1 MRRIQPSMKESHA
14 QGKNMSPKEIQD
26 IFDAYENMLPRDKV
40 QLRIILRKFIG
51 GTPFTCPMDLMH
63 QAMYRLLSGE
73 RKWVKGVPFVAC
85 LYTVARSIAHGARS
99 ESESHNESLEA
110 LQQFDPDLT
119 SSAGGASGFFAESA
133 EEVAMRNER
142 FHLCQLAADS
152 IRALMS
158 DDPVGRLILAGV
170 LSDMTPEEMRE
181 VYQLKESAIKA
192 ARQRVHKHLK
202 AWREEHI
209 NAI

>member
-1 MRRIQPSMKESHA
+1 MRRIQPLMKEIHA
-14 QGKNMSPKEIQD
+14 QGRNMSPKEIQD
-26 IFDAYENMLPRDKV
+26 IFDAYENMLPKDKV
-40 QLRIILRKFIG
+40 RLRSILRKFIG
-51 GTPFTCPMDLMH
+51 GTPFTCPMDLVH

-73 RKWVKGVPFVAC
+73 RKWAKGVPFVAC

-99 ESESHNESLEA
+99 ESESQNESLEE

-119 SSAGGASGFFAESA
+119 RSAGGAGFFAESA
-133 EEVAMRNER
+133 EEVAICNER
-142 FHLCQLAADS
+142 FHLCAQAAET
-152 IRALMS
+152 IRLLMN
-158 DDPVGRLILAGV
+158 DDPIGRNILAGV

-202 AWREEHI
+202 AWRKEHI
-209 NAI
+209 NTI

>member
-1 MRRIQPSMKESHA
+1 
-14 QGKNMSPKEIQD
+14 MSPKEIQD
-26 IFDAYENMLPRDKV
+26 IFDAYENMLPKDKV
-40 QLRIILRKFIG
+40 QLRIILGKFIG

-63 QAMYRLLSGE
+63 QAMYRLLSGK

-85 LYTVARSIAHGARS
+85 LYTVARSIAHAARTDS
-99 ESESHNESLEA
+99 ASQNESLEA

-119 SSAGGASGFFAESA
+119 RSAGGASGFYAESA
-133 EEVAMRNER
+133 EEVAMHNER

-152 IRALMS
+152 IRELMN
-158 DDPVGRLILAGV
+158 DDPIGRLVLAGV

-181 VYQLKESAIKA
+181 VYQIKESAIKA
-192 ARQRVHKHLK
+192 ARQRVHQHLK
-202 AWREEHI
+202 AWREENI

>member
-1 MRRIQPSMKESHA
+1 
-14 QGKNMSPKEIQD
+14 MSPKEIQD
-26 IFDAYENMLPRDKV
+26 IFHAYENMLPKDKV
-40 QLRIILRKFIG
+40 QLRIILGKFIG
-51 GTPFTCPMDLMH
+51 GTPFTCPLDLLH

-99 ESESHNESLEA
+99 ESESHNESLEE

-119 SSAGGASGFFAESA
+119 RSAGGSGFFAESA
-133 EEVAMRNER
+133 EEVAMCNER
-142 FHLCQLAADS
+142 FHLCEQAADS
-152 IRALMS
+152 IRVLMN
-158 DDPVGRLILAGV
+158 DDPIGRIILAGV
-170 LSDMTPEEMRE
+170 LSDMTPDEMRE

-202 AWREEHI
+202 VWRKEHF